1 MEVTL
6 VKRKNWVSPERVWNL
21 HGVQKNIKDLSLR
34 HLPPI
39 HISEIFIGLLSYSKS
54 FPWSI

>member
-34 HLPPI
+34 HLP
-39 HISEIFIGLLSYSKS
+39 ISQMKEKE
-54 FPWSI
+54 